1 MEHET
6 SEELEKA
13 GQTMDSDGTERTKF
27 GLFVPLGVIRS
38 W

>member
-6 SEELEKA
+6 SEEHGKV
-13 GQTMDSDGTERTKF
+13 GQTMDSDGTERSKF
-27 GLFVPLGVIRS
+27 DFFVALGVVRS

>member
-6 SEELEKA
+6 SKEHGKV
-13 GQTMDSDGTERTKF
+13 GQTMDSDGTERSKF
-27 GLFVPLGVIRS
+27 NFFVALVFVRS